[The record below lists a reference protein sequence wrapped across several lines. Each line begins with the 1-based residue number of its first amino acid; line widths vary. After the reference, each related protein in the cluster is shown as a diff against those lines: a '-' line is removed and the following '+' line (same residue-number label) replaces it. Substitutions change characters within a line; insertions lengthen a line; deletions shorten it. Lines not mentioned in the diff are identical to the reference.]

1 MKSRGM
7 LLKAALGAGNAG
19 KKGKVMATTRKLG
32 MLTLLLAAIVA
43 LAGCSRKSDTELIES
58 GKQFMA
64 KKDYARA
71 ALQFRNAIQANPKN
85 PEAQYRLAMAELGLG
100 DKIAAY
106 HYLGA
111 AIQLNSGYKEA
122 LLVMANLVL
131 TNSGDQNEVRDAQEH
146 AQAVL
151 KASPGNSDALDAI
164 ALGELKLGNRDEA
177 LKLLEETSSKAP
189 ERLQTAGMLASVR
202 LAKKD
207 IAGAEEVLKQAVAK
221 TPESSQGHVM
231 LGAFYVLIGKYP
243 QAEPQLRQVLEKDPS
258 NPRALLGLATLL
270 NSSGRKNEA
279 EEMYRRLAMGPPSPY
294 QSAYGSFLLRT
305 GKQKESVAEFERLAK
320 IDPKD
325 VNARSRLVAAYMAA
339 KRMPDAQ
346 AVLKTALDKNPK
358 DTAALLQ
365 RAEIHIIVG
374 SYEDARQDLN
384 QALHFTAD
392 SANAHFLLAGVE
404 RAEGFPLKQRQELFE
419 TLRLN
424 PHFFAAR
431 VALARLY
438 IVDHQSQTAVD
449 LMKGTPDDQKRSL
462 GFIENN
468 NWALLA
474 SGDLQELRK
483 DIDQGLARARTRDLL
498 LQDALVKLRQKN
510 DAAARSSLLEI
521 LKTNPEDLGALN
533 VLIGTYTSKKQL
545 PAAVEQA
552 RLLLREHPKSAVL
565 QYQLGALLATAGQP
579 KDARIAYTTAIA
591 ENPQYVPAR
600 LALAAMEQK
609 EGKPDAARQLLDPL
623 LSSKATELPARME
636 LADVEVKAGNYDKTI
651 EHLRKIVEAQPQ
663 NVMALNFLAYVLAD
677 HTGRIDEA
685 LQYAQKAKELAPSD
699 INVEDTLGW
708 VYFKKGLYGM
718 ALQHL
723 QAAVNRDGEN
733 VTQGTALRRYHL
745 AMAYEKNGDTEKAA
759 KTLSAAL
766 KLDPNLPEAQIATRM
781 LGELK

>member
-1 MKSRGM
+1 
-7 LLKAALGAGNAG
+7 
-19 KKGKVMATTRKLG
+19 MATTRKLG
-32 MLTLLLAAIVA
+32 VLTLLLAAVLA

-64 KKDYARA
+64 KKDYNRA

-85 PEAQYRLAMAELGLG
+85 AEAQYLLAQAELGFG

-106 HYLGA
+106 RALGKA
-111 AIQLNSGYKEA
+111 LGLKPDYKEA
-122 LLVMANLVL
+122 RLAMANLLV
-131 TNSGDQNEVRDAQEH
+131 TSTSNTTEIKEAQQN

-151 KASPGNSDALDAI
+151 NTSPGDSDALDAM
-164 ALGELKLGNRDEA
+164 ALGELKLGNKDEA

-189 ERLQTAGMLASVR
+189 GHLQTAGMLASV
-202 LAKKD
+202 LLTKKD
-207 IAGAEEVLKQAVAK
+207 VAGAEKILKQAVK
-221 TPESSQGHVM
+221 ETPESLQGHLM

-243 QAEPQLRQVLEKDPS
+243 QAEPQLRQVLEKDPN

-279 EEMYRRLAMGPPSPY
+279 EEMYRRLAMASPSPY
-294 QSAYGSFLLRT
+294 QSAYGSYLFRI

-325 VNARSRLVAAYMAA
+325 VNARTRLVAAYMAA

-346 AVLKTALDKNPK
+346 AVLRAALDKNPK

-365 RAEIHIIVG
+365 RAELHIMVG

-384 QALHFTAD
+384 QALHFKAD
-392 SANAHFLLAGVE
+392 SAKAHFLLAGVE
-404 RAEGFPLKQRQELFE
+404 RAEGFPLKQRQELAE

-424 PHFFAAR
+424 DHFFAAR
-431 VALARLY
+431 IALARSY
-438 IVDHQSQTAVD
+438 IVQLQYQTAVD
-449 LMKGTPDDQKRSL
+449 LMNRTPEDQKNSL

-483 DIDQGLARARTRDLL
+483 GIDKGLAKARTRDLL
-498 LQDALVKLRQKN
+498 LQDALLKLRQKN
-510 DAAARSSLLEI
+510 DTSARSSLLEI
-521 LKTNPEDLGALN
+521 LKTSPEDLGALN
-533 VLIGTYTSKKQL
+533 ELIRTYASKKQL
-545 PAAVEQA
+545 PAAVEQV
-552 RLLLREHPKSAVL
+552 RELNREHPKSAVL
-565 QYQLGALLATAGQP
+565 QYQLGALLATTGQLT
-579 KDARIAYTTAIA
+579 DARTAYTAAIA
-591 ENPQYVPAR
+591 DNPQYVPAR

-609 EGKPDAARQLLDPL
+609 EGKPDAARHVLDPL

-636 LADVEVKAGNYDKTI
+636 LADIETKAGNYPKAI

-663 NVMALNFLAYVLAD
+663 SVMALNFLAYVLAD
-677 HTGRIDEA
+677 HTANIDEA
-685 LQYAQKAKELAPSD
+685 LQFAQKAKELAPND
-699 INVEDTLGW
+699 LNVEDTLGW
-708 VYFKKGLYGM
+708 VYFKKGMYGM

-723 QAAVNRDGEN
+723 QAAVNRDGES

-745 AMAYEKNGDTEKAA
+745 AMAYEKNGDQEKAA